1 MYFSVLLY
9 IALCYCVVLC
19 ITMYC
24 SVFMCIGLYSFVLL
38 FIASGKLAVYDSVA
52 AGGSTNHMAAPQWS
66 NQTYLTLQLMS
77 L

>member
-1 MYFSVLLY
+1 MYISVLLY

-38 FIASGKLAVYDSVA
+38 FIESGKLAFDDSVA
-52 AGGSTNHMAAPQWS
+52 GGV
-66 NQTYLTLQLMS
+66 LQIIWELLS
-77 L
+77 SAIKGT

>member
-52 AGGSTNHMAAPQWS
+52 GRGITNDMGAPEWS
-66 NQTYLTLQLMS
+66 KQTYLTL
-77 L
+77 

>member
-9 IALCYCVVLC
+9 IDLCYCVVLC

-38 FIASGKLAVYDSVA
+38 FIESGKLAFYDSVA
-52 AGGSTNHMAAPQWS
+52 GRGITNHMGSPEWS
-66 NQTYLTLQLMS
+66 NQTYLTL
-77 L
+77 

>member
-1 MYFSVLLY
+1 MYISVLLY

-52 AGGSTNHMAAPQWS
+52 GRGITNHMGAREWS
-66 NQTYLTLQLMS
+66 NQTYLTVKFMS